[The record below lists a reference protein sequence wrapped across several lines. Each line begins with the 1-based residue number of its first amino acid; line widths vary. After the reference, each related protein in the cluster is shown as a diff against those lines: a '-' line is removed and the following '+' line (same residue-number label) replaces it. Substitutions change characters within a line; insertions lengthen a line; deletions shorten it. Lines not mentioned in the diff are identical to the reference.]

1 MFYCIHS
8 KAIQFQFI
16 HYPFSPAY
24 YFLSDFRM
32 GIVHICIHK
41 IVIISHFPIHFFS
54 PVLVF
59 SYYFINSRFLI
70 FIIKIYSCKKIIVP
84 FKSRIS
90 VVSSRKC
97 KFCPSFNFIR
107 FCHFFISVVRSYF
120 YRHKS
125 LCFICS
131 GLMIQYNIKIN
142 IYTVF
147 MKFINCFYKFLFC
160 PIFRSYGT
168 LLIKFS

>member
-8 KAIQFQFI
+8 ESVQLQFI

-32 GIVHICIHK
+32 GIIHICIHQ
-41 IVIISHFPIHFFS
+41 IVIVSHFRIHFFR
-54 PVLVF
+54 PVFIF
-59 SYYFINSRFLI
+59 SHYFVNSRFLI
-70 FIIKIYSCKKIIVP
+70 FIIKIYSREKIVVP

-90 VVSSRKC
+90 VISSREC

-107 FCHFFISVVRSYF
+107 FTDFFISVSGSHLYSR
-120 YRHKS
+120 KS

-131 GLMIQYNIKIN
+131 SLMIEHHIKIN
-142 IYTVF
+142 IYIIF
-147 MKFINCFYKFLFC
+147 MKFFDCFYQFLFC
-160 PIFRSYGT
+160 SVFCPYCT
-168 LLIKFS
+168 LLVKFS